1 LRCRIEQNQ
10 LDNGL
15 IQLTMKKSK
24 MSLPTLAEGQLW
36 KTDGGYIQIRH
47 IGKRLIDYK
56 AMKQPGRKAVPT
68 QATGIDTLQEYLK
81 AQKAVLAH
89 ASPA

>member
-1 LRCRIEQNQ
+1 
-10 LDNGL
+10 
-15 IQLTMKKSK
+15 MKKSK
-24 MSLPTLAEGQLW
+24 IPLPPTEKGQLW
-36 KTDGGYIQIRH
+36 KADGGYIQIRH

-81 AQKAVLAH
+81 TQKAVLTH